1 MKTLYVC
8 MDSINGIPHAIFEDE
23 EIAKKFISK
32 FKKFYI
38 TEIPLNLYAEVLNK
52 DYISFTVIISK
63 NGNTLKVVENNTY
76 LFDKYSTISHGF
88 NLDNNLIV
96 HCFAKDE
103 NHAIEIAQQKLSE
116 VLQKELN
123 SK

>member
-88 NLDNNLIV
+88 NLDNNLVV
-96 HCFAKDE
+96 HCFAKDVD
-103 NHAIEIAQQKLSE
+103 HAIEIAKQKLA
-116 VLQKELN
+116 EL
-123 SK
+123 KIGEIK

>member
-88 NLDNNLIV
+88 NLDNNLVV
-96 HCFAKDE
+96 HTFAKDVD
-103 NHAIEIAQQKLSE
+103 HAIEIAKQKLSE